1 LGITKVVA
9 EVLPQNKSEEVKKL
23 QAQNKV
29 VAFVGDGIN
38 DAPAL
43 AQADLGLAMGG
54 GSDIALETGN
64 IVLTNSNPVKVY
76 EAITLSKKT
85 FSTIKQ
91 NLFFA
96 FFYNVVAIP
105 LAALGLLSPM
115 IAALAMSMSSVSVVV
130 NSLRIRVGK

>member
-1 LGITKVVA
+1 
-9 EVLPQNKSEEVKKL
+9 
-23 QAQNKV
+23 
-29 VAFVGDGIN
+29 
-38 DAPAL
+38 
-43 AQADLGLAMGG
+43 LGLAMGG

-64 IVLTNSNPVKVY
+64 IVLTNSNPLKVY
-76 EAITLSKKT
+76 EAIRLSKKT